1 MTKNLWLRTIG
12 LLFLA
17 LSSCST
23 RDENTLVGSDFF
35 GRRDW
40 AEPVEDGSK
49 TVVRQDTFFEAS
61 VFPGGQEDLLLGRR
75 RKFVFWTAVY
85 FDTLPKEKGEIVEAR
100 LTGVPWFAEGDGAAR
115 IDRIKK
121 TWNETTAS
129 ETLDVAVGPDASL
142 APSLDAE
149 IPIEWVQSWID
160 SSAGNHGVL
169 LRLGDEDEAFFRFPA
184 READTTSAGERF
196 RLRVTVADTTGAES
210 TYVSS
215 ARLDRFYAFKV
226 EAGSYVA
233 ENMGAD
239 TLLVGMRESMA
250 NQILFDLLLP
260 EELRDAAVNRAEIVL
275 TLARPPSAGADA
287 FSLRASRVLNDT
299 LVADSIVVENAV
311 LGSRTIDAGAVS
323 GDTVAIPLTS
333 IVRNWFSERLWDR
346 RIVVRSSI
354 ERARDRCAVFYS
366 TEAPDSL
373 RPRLRLLYTPLRSE
387 DG

>member
-1 MTKNLWLRTIG
+1 MTKNVLFRTIG

-23 RDENTLVGSDFF
+23 RDENTLVGSDFI

-49 TVVRQDTFFEAS
+49 TVIRQDTFFEVS
-61 VFPGGQEDLLLGRR
+61 VNPGTQQDLLLGRR

-85 FDTLPKEKGEIVEAR
+85 FDTLPKGKGELVEAR
-100 LTGVPWFAEGDGAAR
+100 LTGVPWFAEGDGTAR
-115 IDRIKK
+115 IDRIKE
-121 TWNETTAS
+121 TWNETSAT
-129 ETLDVAVGPDASL
+129 ETLEVAVGSPMPL
-142 APSLDAE
+142 AVAFDAE
-149 IPIEWVQSWID
+149 IPVEWVQSWID

-169 LRLGDEDEAFFRFPA
+169 VRLGDEDEAFLRFPS
-184 READTTSAGERF
+184 READTTTIGERF

-215 ARLDRFYAFKV
+215 ARLDRFYAFKA

-239 TLLVGMRESMA
+239 TLLVGMRETLA
-250 NQILFDLLLP
+250 NQTLFDLLLP
-260 EELRDAAVNRAEIVL
+260 EELRDAAVNRAELVL
-275 TLARPPSAGADA
+275 TLARPPSAGTDA
-287 FSLRASRVLNDT
+287 FSVRASRVLNDT
-299 LVADSIVVENAV
+299 LVADSIVVENTV
-311 LGSRTIDAGAVS
+311 LGSRTIDAGAVA
-323 GDTVAIPLTS
+323 GDTIAIPLTN
-333 IVRNWFSERLWDR
+333 IVRNWFRDRLWDR
-346 RIVVRSSI
+346 RIVVRASV

-366 TEAPDSL
+366 SEAPDSL
-373 RPRLRLLYTPLRSE
+373 RPRLRLLYTPLRPE